1 MIELERV
8 AARKTPLALARVS
21 LSWGAGSHAI
31 IGARADGGPLLLD
44 LIAGRASPRSGAV
57 RVLGGAPTD
66 AAVRTRIAYVPL
78 EPSLPEALRVH
89 EALALAAAVRGEGAT
104 VPSTRL
110 AFLGLETLADRQVG
124 SLSRAEGRAVALCE
138 AVSSSVVRVL
148 LVEEPFVAMDPRAA
162 ARIPGVLRQRAAD
175 GCAIVVATASIRDAG
190 DLVDDHVLMRR
201 GAIVRQGPSV
211 DALVG
216 FWQDGN
222 NARLRV
228 VVENTRDAQAL
239 VAALAHEAD
248 ILAIER
254 FAGGVCARGRDPAAV
269 ARAAARAAIEAGVEV
284 TELRFDPPSLDE
296 ARARAPAES
305 SPREGSR

>member
-1 MIELERV
+1 MIELELV
-8 AARKTPLALARVS
+8 AARKAPLALSRVS
-21 LSWGAGSHAI
+21 LSWGPGSHAI
-31 IGARADGGPLLLD
+31 IGGRTDGGPLLLD
-44 LIAGRASPRSGAV
+44 LIAGRASARSGAV

-66 AAVRTRIAYVPL
+66 AAVRTKIAYVPL
-78 EPSLPEALRVH
+78 EPALPEALRVH
-89 EALALAAAVRGEGAT
+89 EALALAASVRGELAT
-104 VPSTRL
+104 ATATRL
-110 AFLGLETLADRQVG
+110 VPLGLEMLADRTIR
-124 SLSRAEGRAVALCE
+124 SLSLPEARAVALCE
-138 AVSSSVVRVL
+138 AVSSSAVRVL

-190 DLVDDHVLMRR
+190 DLVDDHVLLRR

-211 DALVG
+211 EALVG

-228 VVENTRDAQAL
+228 VVETSRDAQAL

-254 FAGGVCARGRDPAAV
+254 FVGGVCARGRDPAAV
-269 ARAAARAAIEAGVEV
+269 ARAAARAAVEAGIDV

-296 ARARAPAES
+296 ARARTSAES
-305 SPREGSR
+305 APREVAT